1 MNVRSWT
8 MASLAVVVLGSSG
21 LAWWLYDAKAGN
33 ALPAGI
39 VLASGRLEGRE
50 VRVGSEAGG
59 RVLALNVE
67 RGDSV
72 VQDQVLAEIDQRTV
86 AAVVDGA
93 QAALAAAHAA
103 VAAADANI
111 VSLQAQRDLAT
122 TEAASYRRL
131 FEHDAIAR
139 QTVDQAE
146 AQLKSLDGQLAAAR
160 AERLLALRRTEAA
173 RAQVATAEVQLAE
186 ATLHAPVAGHVRAVI
201 ARAGEVVPPA
211 SPIVELVTT
220 DPMRLRL
227 YLPYGIAARIRA
239 GAEAR
244 VYSDAYPDRVFAGV
258 VERIA
263 SEAEFTPQDIHMPD
277 ERSALVFA
285 VDVRVANADGALKD
299 GFPADAYVR
308 WDRDA
313 AWPERR
319 PW

>member
-8 MASLAVVVLGSSG
+8 MTSLAVVVFGSSG

-33 ALPAGI
+33 ALPGGI
-39 VLASGRLEGRE
+39 VVASGRLEGRE

-59 RVLALNVE
+59 RVLALHVE

-72 VQDQVLAEIDQRTV
+72 AQDQVLAEIDRRTA

-93 QAALAAAHAA
+93 QAALAAARAA

-122 TEAASYRRL
+122 TEAARYQRL
-131 FEHDAIAR
+131 FEHDAVAR

-146 AQLKSLDGQLAAAR
+146 AQLKSLDGRLEAAR
-160 AERLLALRRTEAA
+160 AERLLALRRTDAA

-186 ATLHAPVAGHVRAVI
+186 ATLRAPVAGHVRAVI
-201 ARAGEVVPPA
+201 ARAGEVAPPGW
-211 SPIVELVTT
+211 PIVELVTT

-227 YLPYGIAARIRA
+227 YLPHEIAARTHV
-239 GAEAR
+239 GAAAR
-244 VYSDAYPDRVFAGV
+244 VYSDAYPDRVFEGV
-258 VERIA
+258 VERVA
-263 SEAEFTPQDIHMPD
+263 SEAEFTPKDIHMPD
-277 ERSALVFA
+277 ERSTLVFA

-313 AWPERR
+313 PWPERR